1 MADSQTDKKDGLRG
15 IWVGL
20 VKYSN
25 LYFTIASERFK
36 KNKLVSLTV
45 CLFCNLFM
53 AKQTLFSLI

>member
-36 KNKLVSLTV
+36 KK
-45 CLFCNLFM
+45 
-53 AKQTLFSLI
+53 